1 MMLLS
6 FNVMPAN
13 WFWIV
18 GGSATQVYSTAIGDY
33 MPSTDA
39 RYVTW
44 QSMAGGLIAGK
55 VASEAEL
62 GGVLARFGLRPTNAS
77 VLSAYQAAAV
87 TGMDAVQNKILF
99 NLNNRLR
106 VLEGQP
112 TLTAAQ
118 FIAAMASLV

>member
-18 GGSATQVYSTAIGDY
+18 GGSATQVYS
-33 MPSTDA
+33 
-39 RYVTW
+39 
-44 QSMAGGLIAGK
+44 
-55 VASEAEL
+55 
-62 GGVLARFGLRPTNAS
+62 NAS